1 MDARERNREIIRSF
15 VAAANARDYD
25 TLATIVSPAFERH
38 CPATPD
44 VQVRSFADL
53 RRFLEQ
59 DAETTPDNRV
69 TLHTLLADGDHVA
82 FWATY
87 AGTQAGAM
95 GPFPPTGKRF
105 ECEFAGIFHIE
116 QGRISALRLTWDNL
130 GNLMQLGHLQL
141 TDAGLVAG
149 E

>member
-1 MDARERNREIIRSF
+1 MSMGERNKEIVRQF
-15 VAAANARDYD
+15 VAAGNRRDYD
-25 TLATIVSPAFERH
+25 ALAAVVAPTFRRH

-44 VQVRSFADL
+44 VNVRSFDEF

-59 DAETTPDNRV
+59 DAETSPDNSVRLDSLV
-69 TLHTLLADGDHVA
+69 AEGNEVA

-87 AGTQAGAM
+87 SATQEGRM

-116 QGRISALRLTWDNL
+116 DDRITELRLTWDNL
-130 GNLMQLGHLQL
+130 GILMQLGHLQPMDTL
-141 TDAGLVAG
+141 HG
-149 E
+149 EV